1 MPTEKTQVEVIDIDV
16 RGQVCPA
23 TLLVAMES
31 MNKYREALRAGTVVL
46 CIRTDNRDATFTI
59 PGTAK
64 NMGYTVSLTKQHGS
78 YEIKIS
84 RGKPVH
90 QGLL

>member
-1 MPTEKTQVEVIDIDV
+1 MPTEKSQIEVIDIDV

-23 TLLVAMES
+23 TLLAAMES
-31 MNKYREALRAGTVVL
+31 MNLHRKALREGTAVL

-64 NMGYTVSLTKQHGS
+64 NMGYSVSIIKQHGS
-78 YEIKIS
+78 YEIRIG